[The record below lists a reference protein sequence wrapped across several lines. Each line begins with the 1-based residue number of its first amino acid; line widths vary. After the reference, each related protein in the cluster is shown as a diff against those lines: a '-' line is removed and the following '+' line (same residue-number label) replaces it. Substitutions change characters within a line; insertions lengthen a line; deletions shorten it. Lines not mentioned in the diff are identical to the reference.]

1 MDTGASRYQV
11 KEDFNLKAGGSVPS
25 EIADPLQKKNGMWA
39 KAVEHTNSFLRGF
52 SVTYFPS
59 WMNYME

>member
-1 MDTGASRYQV
+1 LDTGASRYQV

-39 KAVEHTNSFLRGF
+39 KAVEHTNSCVASLSLIFLPG
-52 SVTYFPS
+52 
-59 WMNYME
+59 